1 MKANSNRQNRSGCE
15 QPVPVA
21 DCLHALPS
29 GQRALKLA
37 RLNQHLQAELPPELS
52 DRIVL
57 ASVRADRALFL
68 AKTSAWAARTRLQ
81 QGQLRQILQA
91 LGQQVD
97 SIDVKV
103 VQPERTPRTP
113 PGRKPLTAATAEHLR
128 SVASSTSDPE
138 LRARFL
144 ELATLAETAPD

>member
-1 MKANSNRQNRSGCE
+1 MKANPTRQSRSGCE

-21 DCLHALPS
+21 DCLHTLPP
-29 GQRALKLA
+29 GRRALELA
-37 RLNQHLQAELPPELS
+37 QLNQRLQLELPPELS

-57 ASVRADRALFL
+57 ASVRAGRALFL
-68 AKTSAWAARTRLQ
+68 ARSSAWAARTRLQ
-81 QGQLRQILQA
+81 QGRLHQILQA

-103 VQPERTPRTP
+103 VQPERTPRTQP
-113 PGRKPLTAATAEHLR
+113 DRKPLTAATAEHLR
-128 SVASSTSDPE
+128 SVAASTSDPQ

-144 ELATLAETAPD
+144 ELAALAETSPD